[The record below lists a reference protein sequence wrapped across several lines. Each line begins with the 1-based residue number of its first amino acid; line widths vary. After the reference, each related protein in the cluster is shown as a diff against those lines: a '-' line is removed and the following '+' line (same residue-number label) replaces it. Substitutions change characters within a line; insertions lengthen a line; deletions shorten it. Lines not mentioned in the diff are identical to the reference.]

1 VTATDVFDPRQLP
14 HSIEAEQSV
23 LGALLLAGSRTVDD
37 VSLLLRPAD
46 FYRPAHQVIYSTIL
60 ELNRAGEAIDAVTVF
75 DALTKAGAIE
85 RVGGGPYL
93 HTLTETVPTAANATY
108 YARIVKEQARLRALV
123 EVGTRIAQYGYTG
136 SPEGIDGLIAQAH
149 QDLIDQD
156 PDEPSAPTLDEAVV
170 SLVEWMETGDGDNRI
185 ALPYRDLDE
194 LLGGLKP
201 GQMIVIGARPGM
213 GKSVVGLDIAR
224 HAALKLGLP
233 VYLAS
238 LEMSQRELLQ
248 RLIAAEGAI
257 NLTRLQDRTLTD
269 AEWAKFS
276 QVTAR
281 LAETRHLIID
291 DTPNVTIDRLR
302 AELRKM
308 TRSEVG
314 APRLVV
320 VDYLQLMRSPDGG
333 RRTPENRQVEVSELS
348 RNLKLL
354 AREFNIPVVVLS
366 QLNRAVEQRADRRPV
381 ISDLRESGS
390 LEQDADAVLLLHRD
404 DEMRPGELEIIVG
417 KNRNGR
423 TGSAAVAFQGHYG
436 RAVNMATI

>member
-1 VTATDVFDPRQLP
+1 MTTADVFDPRQLP

-23 LGALLLAGSRTVDD
+23 LGALLLAPRCIDD
-37 VSLLLRPAD
+37 VALLLRPAD

-75 DALTKAGAIE
+75 EALTRAGEIE

-108 YARIVKEQARLRALV
+108 YAKIVKERARLRALV

-136 SPEGIDGLIAQAH
+136 SPEGIDGLVAQAH

-156 PDEPSAPTLDEAVV
+156 PDEPSAPTMDAAVL

-185 ALPYRDLDE
+185 ALPYTDLDE

-233 VYLAS
+233 TYMAS
-238 LEMSQRELLQ
+238 LEMSQRELML

-257 NLTRLQDRTLTD
+257 NLTRLMDRTLTD
-269 AEWAKFS
+269 AEWSKFS

-281 LAETRHLIID
+281 LAEAKHLVID
-291 DTPNVTIDRLR
+291 DTPNVTC
-302 AELRKM
+302 
-308 TRSEVG
+308 S
-314 APRLVV
+314 PRTW
-320 VDYLQLMRSPDGG
+320 G
-333 RRTPENRQVEVSELS
+333 
-348 RNLKLL
+348 
-354 AREFNIPVVVLS
+354 
-366 QLNRAVEQRADRRPV
+366 
-381 ISDLRESGS
+381 
-390 LEQDADAVLLLHRD
+390 
-404 DEMRPGELEIIVG
+404 
-417 KNRNGR
+417 
-423 TGSAAVAFQGHYG
+423 
-436 RAVNMATI
+436 